1 VRLSEYAVGR
11 DNNFTLLRF
20 SAAMTVLF
28 AHSVAVLGLPPDSE
42 FFYKRLGF
50 SLGEMGLDML
60 FVTSGFLVTASLVVR
75 QDLIA
80 YLWARILRVYPGMW
94 VMLVLTVFVLAPAL
108 TSLPRGA
115 YYASPLTWEYFR
127 KCATLLG
134 GVRYSLPGVF
144 DNLPLKGEF
153 NGSLWTMPVEVR
165 MYLYLAA
172 IYVALA
178 VAPALRL
185 KAMRVVLPIS
195 AAVLIAIVLSQRL
208 TGGAYN
214 GANIRVFMFLYGSS
228 LFVWREKIPLGAWLL
243 GGILAALVLA
253 SFDKTIFFVVYAA
266 CLAPLV
272 LHLVYV
278 PGGLFLWRLYL
289 CFPGAADAGLP
300 LSGHDARGDDGFV
313 RVRVGRDRDRIV
325 EADRGARSR
334 QKGRV
339 RRGDVARVQSW
350 AGEDRLGAAGEARQ
364 GGRSE
369 RRAGRLRVGRE
380 KRQLREI
387 GAIAPRV
394 PRKQGR
400 GCDACMRPDEE
411 VGQGLGAAP
420 SAAPICSESLRRAK
434 GCRIGHFG
442 QREIEFFDLR
452 VAIRL

>member
-42 FFYKRLGF
+42 FFFQRLGF

-108 TSLPRGA
+108 TSLPRGD

-127 KCATLLG
+127 KCATLIG

-144 DNLPLKGEF
+144 ETVPLKGEF

-172 IYVALA
+172 IWVALA
-178 VAPALRL
+178 VAPTLRL
-185 KAMRVVLPIS
+185 KAMRIVLPLS

-228 LFVWREKIPLGAWLL
+228 LFVWRDRIPIGPWLL

-278 PGGLFLWRLYL
+278 PGGRIRAFNDWGDYSYGVYIYAFPVQQTLAFLF
-289 CFPGAADAGLP
+289 PAMTLP
-300 LSGHDARGDDGFV
+300 MMMGSSAFV
-313 RVRVGRDRDRIV
+313 SV
-325 EADRGARSR
+325 
-334 QKGRV
+334 
-339 RRGDVARVQSW
+339 
-350 AGEDRLGAAGEARQ
+350 
-364 GGRSE
+364 
-369 RRAGRLRVGRE
+369 
-380 KRQLREI
+380 
-387 GAIAPRV
+387 AIAIVSWKLIEERALA
-394 PRKQGR
+394 RKGDFAEATSR
-400 GCDACMRPDEE
+400 AFNL
-411 VGQGLGAAP
+411 GLSKIA
-420 SAAPICSESLRRAK
+420 SVVR
-434 GCRIGHFG
+434 
-442 QREIEFFDLR
+442 
-452 VAIRL
+452 

>member
-1 VRLSEYAVGR
+1 MRPLASAPAGAPRAFLRGLQVRLSDYAVGR

-28 AHSVAVLGLPPDSE
+28 AHSVAVLGLPPERE
-42 FFYKRLGF
+42 FFFNRLGF

-108 TSLPRGA
+108 TTLPRDD

-127 KCATLLG
+127 KCATLIG

-144 DNLPLKGEF
+144 DNVPLKGEF

-178 VAPALRL
+178 IVPALRL
-185 KAMRVVLPIS
+185 KAMRVVLPLS
-195 AAVLIAIVLSQRL
+195 AAVLIAIVMSARL

-228 LFVWREKIPLGAWLL
+228 LFVWRDRIPVGPRLL
-243 GGILAALVLA
+243 VGILAALALA
-253 SFDKTIFFVVYAA
+253 SFDKTLFFVVYAA

-278 PGGLFLWRLYL
+278 PGGRIRAFNDWGDYSYGVYIYAFPVQQTLAFLFPAMSLAGMMASSAVVSVAIAIVSWKLIEERALARKGEFAEATSRAFNLGLAKIRWPWRL
-289 CFPGAADAGLP
+289 
-300 LSGHDARGDDGFV
+300 S
-313 RVRVGRDRDRIV
+313 
-325 EADRGARSR
+325 
-334 QKGRV
+334 K
-339 RRGDVARVQSW
+339 RRGTSGVVSDAPVSQAS
-350 AGEDRLGAAGEARQ
+350 GATSVSSG
-364 GGRSE
+364 
-369 RRAGRLRVGRE
+369 
-380 KRQLREI
+380 K
-387 GAIAPRV
+387 
-394 PRKQGR
+394 
-400 GCDACMRPDEE
+400 
-411 VGQGLGAAP
+411 
-420 SAAPICSESLRRAK
+420 
-434 GCRIGHFG
+434 
-442 QREIEFFDLR
+442 
-452 VAIRL
+452 